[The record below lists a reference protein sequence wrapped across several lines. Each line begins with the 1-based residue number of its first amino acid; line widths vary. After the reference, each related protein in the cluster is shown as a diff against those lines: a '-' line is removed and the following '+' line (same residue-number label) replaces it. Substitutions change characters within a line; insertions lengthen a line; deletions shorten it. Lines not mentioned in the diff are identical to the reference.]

1 MSDEETTIILSVD
14 ELKQRLHLA
23 GIDYSGYTDNDLE
36 TLITLTIEDIES
48 ITGLPIANPRLV
60 TEYKDKFHNNVYE
73 TDFYP
78 FQCCLVTIDGD
89 EVEPH
94 RIDYERGI
102 LYFKPKIIGELEV
115 KYKIQYT
122 DVTVLSGLITNMII
136 LDIESDTVHGTW
148 NSVKEGDV
156 SVTYGSGSGGLTE
169 KVNDT
174 LNNLSGYFQPR
185 VKML

>member
-1 MSDEETTIILSVD
+1 MSDEETTIITVE
-14 ELKQRLHLA
+14 ELKKRLHLA
-23 GIDYSGYTDNDLE
+23 NVNYDEYTDNDLE
-36 TLITLTIEDIES
+36 DLITITIENIEAL
-48 ITGLPIANPRLV
+48 TGLPIANPRLV

-78 FQCCLVTIDGD
+78 LQCCLITIDGE

-102 LYFKPKIIGELEV
+102 LYFKPKTIGELEV

-156 SVTYGSGSGGLTE
+156 SVTYGSGSGGLSE
-169 KVNDT
+169 KVDEA
-174 LNNLSGYFQPR
+174 LRDLKGYYTPR
-185 VKML
+185 IRFL

>member
-1 MSDEETTIILSVD
+1 MPEEETNVIITVD
-14 ELKQRLHLA
+14 ELKTRLSLA

-36 TLITLTIEDIES
+36 TLITITIENIEAL
-48 ITGLPIANPRLV
+48 TGLPISNPRLV
-60 TEYKDKFHNNVYE
+60 TEYKDKFHNKVYE

-78 FQCCLVTIDGD
+78 LQCCLITIDGE

-102 LYFKPKIIGELEV
+102 LYFKPKTIGELEV
-115 KYKIQYT
+115 KYRIQYT
-122 DVTVLSGLITNMII
+122 DVTVLAGLITDMII

-156 SVTYGSGSGGLTE
+156 SVTYGSGSGGLSE
-169 KVNDT
+169 KVDEA
-174 LNNLSGYFQPR
+174 LKDLKGYYTPR
-185 VKML
+185 AKML